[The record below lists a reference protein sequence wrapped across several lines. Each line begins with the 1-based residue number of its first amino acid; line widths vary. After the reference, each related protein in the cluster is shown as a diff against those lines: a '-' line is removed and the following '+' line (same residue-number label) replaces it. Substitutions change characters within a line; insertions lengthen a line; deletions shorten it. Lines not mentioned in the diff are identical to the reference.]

1 MNERKNIFLSL
12 AKILIFLA
20 KFLFLLV
27 VLFLSLFFIIKN
39 SPLILEEKLIT
50 VLNAEKNPEIFYEL
64 KNIKTITKPIS
75 EISELK
81 ITRTLRDLFLAK
93 KISFLD
99 NNGNSKILVLK
110 NYALSA
116 EAAQEKN
123 QLLIKEMQEHLKQ
136 RNLAIKEELINRA
149 EDKYKLAQKNLE
161 SIRFELEKLE
171 LSKSSDN
178 KTKRQIQQSIITALK
193 TELVRIETQIAQL
206 RAISPDSHQLNAL
219 KIRQKN
225 LDNELEQRN
234 KKYIDEPVEPE
245 ELNLKNKLK
254 MQEEIAE
261 KAFKEAF
268 LEKSQIELEI
278 KNRILEIKIL
288 N

>member
-99 NNGNSKILVLK
+99 NNENSKILVLK

-136 RNLAIKEELINRA
+136 KNLAIKEELINRA

-171 LSKSSDN
+171 ISKSSDN

-193 TELVRIETQIAQL
+193 TELV
-206 RAISPDSHQLNAL
+206 
-219 KIRQKN
+219 
-225 LDNELEQRN
+225 
-234 KKYIDEPVEPE
+234 
-245 ELNLKNKLK
+245 
-254 MQEEIAE
+254 
-261 KAFKEAF
+261 
-268 LEKSQIELEI
+268 
-278 KNRILEIKIL
+278 
-288 N
+288 